1 VLSVILNNPPMTVL
15 CFNRFQQRS
24 SCYATEYSKQTSLEE
39 GFSTAF
45 RRWTTTEEGDVQEGL
60 VPGLRK
66 LMTEAGLSCFCVS
79 VEAWCRENGASCLS
93 ELVDEV
99 DNICSVLGPPGSE
112 GLAPE
117 LPKRLHKALSVE
129 AASEESNESA
139 IQHPI
144 EYIALNTNSNCKHIS
159 LGDAELLVP
168 SVTTRDRHQDAMLPG
183 LKYAFHHASLSHLAV
198 AAEVWSHANGAVFL
212 HELLDNF
219 DDLCDHLCLDPRF
232 QGRLRQSL
240 SSYAV
245 FDSRIGNLVAAQSE
259 KSEPRAK
266 AW

>member
-1 VLSVILNNPPMTVL
+1 M
-15 CFNRFQQRS
+15 S
-24 SCYATEYSKQTSLEE
+24 SCYATEYSKRTCLEG

-112 GLAPE
+112 GLAQE

-129 AASEESNESA
+129 AASEESNESV

-144 EYIALNTNSNCKHIS
+144 ECMTRNTNCKHIS

-168 SVTTRDRHQDAMLPG
+168 YVTTRDRHHDAVLLG
-183 LKYAFHHASLSHLAV
+183 LKYAFHHAGLSHLAV
-198 AAEVWSHANGAVFL
+198 AAEVWSHANGAAFL

-219 DDLCDHLCLDPRF
+219 DDLCDHLSLDPRS
-232 QGRLRQSL
+232 QGRLKQSL
-240 SSYAV
+240 SSHAV
-245 FDSRIGNLVAAQSE
+245 LDSSVGNLAAAQGE